1 MQHSPAATVRYVAT
15 RAPLLLC
22 SAPSGA
28 WLRRGRHA
36 TSRLQARAPRLAVLD
51 SRYILMV
58 CRGVRTPQP
67 ACGSNTTLWQWC
79 TRMPMIVQPLSNRHR
94 AGPGRGG
101 NEAQKKKKNPPPGVW
116 RSFVAEF
123 EHLRQPKIVD
133 RGASARQCRT
143 QAWTARLLQARLPPG
158 LIFLTPSQLDP
169 SLAAHNALSLRL
181 VRTNAARPAIMS
193 RS

>member
-28 WLRRGRHA
+28 WLWRGRHA
-36 TSRLQARAPRLAVLD
+36 TSRLQARAPCLALLD

-58 CRGVRTPQP
+58 CRGVTTPQP

-79 TRMPMIVQPLSNRHR
+79 TRMPMILQPLSNRHR
-94 AGPGRGG
+94 AGPERRDLAGSTSPSS
-101 NEAQKKKKNPPPGVW
+101 EVFDKKLFASFFEQLDPG
-116 RSFVAEF
+116 
-123 EHLRQPKIVD
+123 VD

-143 QAWTARLLQARLPPG
+143 QGWTARLLQARLPPG

-169 SLAAHNALSLRL
+169 SLAAQKALSLRL